1 MMKNSSTRHKGCLT
15 RLGHIFSSAVTLII
29 LLAVTGMSYQAIA
42 TSRDLKVNP
51 PPGNLFNVGDHQLHV
66 RCVGAGSPT
75 VILEAGLG
83 ENSVGWYLVQSDA
96 AQTTRVCAYDRAG
109 VGWSDSVQEPLSSAE
124 IAQDLHTL
132 LAAAKI
138 EPPYV
143 LVGHSAGGVHVRTFT
158 GLYPDEVVGMVLVDS
173 SHEQQTLR
181 QQAIAGEDAVP
192 QDFVAP
198 MSVLLPTA
206 ARLGILRLLGVGET
220 AASSTPFP
228 AEIQAA
234 LAATKNRTAHAV
246 ALNLESQ
253 AFELDAS
260 QPNPPASLGDL
271 PLIVI
276 TRGIG
281 GVETM
286 SELPIPE
293 LPADYWQK
301 MDELWLVLQNELA
314 DLSTNSQHWMAEVSD
329 HMVPHNQPAIIV
341 TAIQQVIGAT
351 KE

>member
-1 MMKNSSTRHKGCLT
+1 MMKNSSTQNIGCLP
-15 RLGHIFSSAVTLII
+15 RLGRILGSIVALI
-29 LLAVTGMSYQAIA
+29 LLLVVVGMSYQAIA
-42 TSRDLKVNP
+42 TARDLKAYP
-51 PPGNLFNVGDHQLHV
+51 PPGELVAVGDHQRHIH
-66 RCVGAGSPT
+66 CMGAGSPT

-83 ENSVGWYLVQSDA
+83 ENSVGWHLVQTEA

-109 VGWSDSVQEPLSSAE
+109 VGWSEGVQEPLSSAE
-124 IAQDLHTL
+124 IAEDLHTL

-158 GLYPDEVVGMVLVDS
+158 RLYPDKVVGMVLVDS

-181 QQAIAGEDAVP
+181 QNAISSQGKTP
-192 QDFVAP
+192 QELVGP
-198 MSVLLPTA
+198 MSALLPTA

-220 AASSTPFP
+220 AAAETPFP
-228 AEIQAA
+228 KEIQAA
-234 LAATKNRTAHAV
+234 LAATKNRTAHLM

-253 AFELDAS
+253 AFELDTS

-281 GVETM
+281 GRETM
-286 SELPIPE
+286 GDLPGSE

-301 MDELWLVLQNELA
+301 TDELWLVMQDELA
-314 DLSTNSQHWMAEVSD
+314 DLSSNSQHWVAEESD
-329 HMVPHNQPAIIV
+329 HMVPYSQPTIIV
-341 TAIQQVIGAT
+341 TAIQQLVAAT